1 MAFGPQWQ
9 HAWLVIA
16 SFLAGGLNAMAG
28 GGSFVSFPALLG
40 VGVPPIQA
48 NATNTVALW
57 PGQFTSI
64 AAYWQDLKA
73 NLRLVVPVCSAALL
87 GGLTG
92 AIVLLRTG
100 QVTFMALVPWL
111 LLLAAGLFAASG
123 PVSGWLQRNRVIVAG
138 SKPNPRPSLVP
149 LWIGV
154 VVVCFYIGYF
164 GAGAG
169 FLLMSVLAV
178 FGIQNINQI
187 NALKVIATTTAN
199 GIAVVTFVVE
209 KQILWKYCL
218 LMMIA
223 AALGGYLGARYSRR
237 MNPRFMRMLEIV
249 NALKVIA
256 TTTANGIA
264 VVTFVVEKQILW
276 KYCLLMMIAA
286 ALGGYLGA
294 RYSRRMNPQFMR
306 MLVVAIGLGMAA
318 YFFWKQYA

>member
-1 MAFGPQWQ
+1 MASGPNLQ

-16 SFLAGGLNAMAG
+16 SFLAGALNAMAG
-28 GGSFVSFPALLG
+28 GGSFLSFPALLG
-40 VGVPPIQA
+40 VGVLPIQA

-64 AAYWQDLKA
+64 AAYWEDLKA
-73 NLRLVVPVCSAALL
+73 NLGLVLPVCSAALV
-87 GGLTG
+87 GGLAG

-100 QVTFMALVPWL
+100 QATFLALVPWL
-111 LLLAAGLFAASG
+111 LLLAAGLFAVSG
-123 PVSGWLQRNRVIVAG
+123 PVSDWLRRNRG
-138 SKPNPRPSLVP
+138 SASGLKPNLIP

-178 FGIQNINQI
+178 FGIQNINQ
-187 NALKVIATTTAN
+187 
-199 GIAVVTFVVE
+199 
-209 KQILWKYCL
+209 
-218 LMMIA
+218 
-223 AALGGYLGARYSRR
+223 
-237 MNPRFMRMLEIV
+237 V

-264 VVTFVVEKQILW
+264 VVTFIVQKQIIW

-286 ALGGYLGA
+286 AVGGYLGA
-294 RYSRRMNPQFMR
+294 RYSRGLNPRFMR
-306 MLVVAIGLGMAA
+306 MLVVLIGLGMAA
-318 YFFWKQYA
+318 YFFWRQYA

>member
-1 MAFGPQWQ
+1 MALGSQSQ

-16 SFLAGGLNAMAG
+16 SFLAGALNAMAG
-28 GGSFVSFPALLG
+28 GGSFLSFPALLG
-40 VGVPPIQA
+40 VGVLPIQA

-73 NLRLVVPVCSAALL
+73 NLRLVFPVCSAALL
-87 GGLTG
+87 GGVLG
-92 AIVLLRTG
+92 AIVLLHTG
-100 QVTFMALVPWL
+100 QATFLALVPWL
-111 LLLAAGLFAASG
+111 LLLAAGLFAVSG
-123 PVSGWLQRNRVIVAG
+123 PVSAWLRRG
-138 SKPNPRPSLVP
+138 SASAPGSHPHLAP

-178 FGIQNINQI
+178 FGIQNINQV

-199 GIAVVTFVVE
+199 GIAVVTFIVE

-223 AALGGYLGARYSRR
+223 AALGGFLGARYSRGL
-237 MNPRFMRMLEIV
+237 NPRL
-249 NALKVIA
+249 
-256 TTTANGIA
+256 
-264 VVTFVVEKQILW
+264 
-276 KYCLLMMIAA
+276 
-286 ALGGYLGA
+286 
-294 RYSRRMNPQFMR
+294 MR
-306 MLVVAIGLGMAA
+306 MLVVGIGLGMAA

>member
-1 MAFGPQWQ
+1 MAMGPQWQ

-16 SFLAGGLNAMAG
+16 SFLAGALNAMAG
-28 GGSFVSFPALLG
+28 GGSFLSFPALLG
-40 VGVPPIQA
+40 VGVLPIQA

-73 NLRLVVPVCSAALL
+73 NVWLVLPVCSAALL
-87 GGLTG
+87 GGLAG

-100 QVTFMALVPWL
+100 QATFLALVPWL

-123 PVSGWLQRNRVIVAG
+123 PVSRWLQRDRMSVAG
-138 SKPNPRPSLVP
+138 TRPNLTP

-178 FGIQNINQI
+178 FGIQNINQ
-187 NALKVIATTTAN
+187 
-199 GIAVVTFVVE
+199 
-209 KQILWKYCL
+209 
-218 LMMIA
+218 
-223 AALGGYLGARYSRR
+223 
-237 MNPRFMRMLEIV
+237 V

-264 VVTFVVEKQILW
+264 VVTFIVEKQIIW
-276 KYCLLMMIAA
+276 KYCLLMMVAA

-294 RYSRRMNPQFMR
+294 RYSRGLNPRFMR
-306 MLVVAIGLGMAA
+306 MLVVSIGLGMAA

>member
-1 MAFGPQWQ
+1 MTLGPQWQ

-28 GGSFVSFPALLG
+28 GGSFLSFPALLG
-40 VGVPPIQA
+40 VGVLPIQA

-64 AAYWQDLKA
+64 AAYWQDLKV
-73 NLRLVVPVCSAALL
+73 NLRLVLPVCSAALL
-87 GGLTG
+87 GGLAG

-100 QVTFMALVPWL
+100 QATFMALVPWL
-111 LLLAAGLFAASG
+111 LLLASGLFAVSG
-123 PVSGWLQRNRVIVAG
+123 PVSSWLQRNRMTVSDAT
-138 SKPNPRPSLVP
+138 PRPGPSLVP

-169 FLLMSVLAV
+169 FLLMSALAV
-178 FGIQNINQI
+178 FGIQNINQ
-187 NALKVIATTTAN
+187 
-199 GIAVVTFVVE
+199 
-209 KQILWKYCL
+209 
-218 LMMIA
+218 
-223 AALGGYLGARYSRR
+223 
-237 MNPRFMRMLEIV
+237 V

-264 VVTFVVEKQILW
+264 VVTFIVGKQIQW

-286 ALGGYLGA
+286 AVGGYLGGHS
-294 RYSRRMNPQFMR
+294 SRRMNPRFMR
-306 MLVVAIGLGMAA
+306 LLVVLIGLGMAA
-318 YFFWKQYA
+318 YFFWKQYR